1 MAGVAAVAVV
11 AAAEVI
17 GVGLTACGRGVRI
30 RMGISPAHVQYGSM
44 RGLVGL
50 GFGRR
55 ALRLGVLTSRLEPAR
70 HELGYETIRRA

>member
-1 MAGVAAVAVV
+1 VAGAAVAVV
-11 AAAEVI
+11 AVAEVI

-50 GFGRR
+50 ASVVGLSAWEF
-55 ALRLGVLTSRLEPAR
+55 
-70 HELGYETIRRA
+70 